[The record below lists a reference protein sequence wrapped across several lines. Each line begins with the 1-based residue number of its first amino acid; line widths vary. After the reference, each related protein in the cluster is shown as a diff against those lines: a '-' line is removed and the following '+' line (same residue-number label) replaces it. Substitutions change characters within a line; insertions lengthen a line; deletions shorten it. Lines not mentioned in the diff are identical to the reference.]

1 MKKTGILFPISALPS
16 QYGVGDFGKSAYQFV
31 DKIAQAHIHIWQIL
45 PLNPLGYGNSPYQ
58 PLSSHAGDEIYL
70 DIETLIEAG
79 LLKQNEVKEE
89 VNQTLYVDYTSVRK
103 QKEKYYQLAFSRFHA
118 DDNYHDFVEKNHS
131 WLYPYAIF
139 RVFKTH
145 HQEKSWI
152 EWEEE
157 YKNYHHDYTFSLLP
171 FTKEIDYQMFLQYFF
186 FQQWQ
191 QLRDYAHQNN
201 IEIIGDMPIYVGLD
215 SADVWQNR
223 ESFLL
228 EEDGTPSFV
237 AGVPP
242 DYFSK
247 FGQRWGNPLYDW
259 EYLKKHHYAFWVD
272 RMKASQQ
279 MYDRVRID
287 HFRGFDTYW
296 KIPASE
302 PTAVIGKWIEGPAYD
317 LFDALYAQVD
327 HLSILAEDLGDL
339 RPEVYELR
347 DHYHLKG
354 MYVFQFH
361 YASDFDFSKVVVY
374 SGTHDNDTL
383 NGWLKTIK
391 KEEYKTLEQQLKKYS
406 EKHLY
411 QKILHYCL
419 DLEAEEV
426 IIPVW
431 DIMGKQSD
439 CRFNVPGQIGSPN
452 WEYHL
457 IDFQEFDVYLEQFSH
472 MIVESQ
478 RGDYA

>member
-16 QYGVGDFGKSAYQFV
+16 QYGIGDFGKNAYQFI
-31 DKIAQAHIHIWQIL
+31 DKIAVAQIKIWQIL

-70 DIETLIEAG
+70 DIDALIDMG
-79 LLKQNEVKEE
+79 LLKENEIKKDVS
-89 VNQTLYVDYTSVRK
+89 QGLYVDYTQVRK
-103 QKEKYYQLAFSRFHA
+103 QKLEYYRLAFSRFQP
-118 DDNYHDFVEKNHS
+118 DDHYYDFVEDNKS
-131 WLYPYAIF
+131 WLSSYAIF
-139 RVFKTH
+139 RVFKSYH
-145 HQEKSWI
+145 HERSWI
-152 EWEEE
+152 EWEDE
-157 YKNYHHDYTFSLLP
+157 YKNYQNDQIFSLLP
-171 FTKEIDYQMFLQYFF
+171 FTKDIDFQMFLQYCFF
-186 FQQWQ
+186 LQWQ
-191 QLRDYAHQNN
+191 RLRDYAHQKN

-228 EEDGTPSFV
+228 EEDGTPSCV

-247 FGQRWGNPLYDW
+247 FGQRWGNPIYDW
-259 EYLKKHHYAFWVD
+259 DYLKKHDYAFWVE
-272 RMKASQQ
+272 RMKASLK

-302 PTAVIGKWIEGPAYD
+302 PTAVIGEWVEGPSYD
-317 LFDALYAQVD
+317 LFDALYKQVA

-339 RPEVYELR
+339 RKEVYQLR
-347 DHYHLKG
+347 DFYHLKG

-361 YASDFDFSKVVVY
+361 HSSDFDFSKVVVY

-383 NGWLKTIK
+383 IGWIKSLKKT
-391 KEEYKTLEQQLKKYS
+391 EYKKLEKLLKEYT
-406 EKHLY
+406 ETQMY

-419 DLEAEEV
+419 DLEAQEV

-431 DIMGKQSD
+431 DIMGKD
-439 CRFNVPGQIGSPN
+439 TECRFNVPGQIGSPN

-457 IDFQEFDVYLEQFSH
+457 MDFKEFDVYLDQFSH
-472 MIVESQ
+472 MIKESQ
-478 RGDYA
+478 RGG

>member
-16 QYGVGDFGKSAYQFV
+16 AYGVGDFGKNAYQFI
-31 DKIAQAHIHIWQIL
+31 DKIAQARIKIWQIL

-58 PLSSHAGDEIYL
+58 PLSSHAGDELYL
-70 DIETLIEAG
+70 DLNTFIQNG
-79 LLKQNEVKEE
+79 LLKEEEVKKEISQ
-89 VNQTLYVDYTSVRK
+89 NLYVDYTKIRK
-103 QKEKYYQLAFSRFHA
+103 QKQEYYQLAFSRFVP
-118 DDNYHDFVEKNHS
+118 DDDYYAFVEKNKS
-131 WLYPYAIF
+131 WLYAYAVF
-139 RVFKTH
+139 RVFKTYH
-145 HQEKSWI
+145 HERSWI

-157 YKNYHHDYTFSLLP
+157 YKNFQQDQTFSLLP
-171 FTKEIDYQMFLQYFF
+171 FTKDMDYHMFLQYFF
-186 FQQWQ
+186 FLQWQ
-191 QLRDYAHQNN
+191 QLRDYAHQKN

-259 EYLKKHHYAFWVD
+259 EYLKKHDYTFWVE

-279 MYDRVRID
+279 MYDCVRID
-287 HFRGFDTYW
+287 HFRAFDTYW
-296 KIPASE
+296 EIPASE

-317 LFDALYAQVD
+317 LFDALYAKVQN
-327 HLSILAEDLGDL
+327 LSILAEDLGDL
-339 RPEVYELR
+339 RSEVYQLR
-347 DHYHLKG
+347 DYYHLKG

-383 NGWLKTIK
+383 NGWLKTLK
-391 KEEYKTLEQQLKKYS
+391 KAEYKKLETLLKDYS
-406 EKHLY
+406 ETWMY

-419 DLEAEEV
+419 DLEAQEV

-431 DIMGKQSD
+431 DIMGKDSD

-457 IDFQEFDVYLEQFSH
+457 TDFKEFDVYLEQFSH
-472 MIVESQ
+472 MIKESQ
-478 RGDYA
+478 RGDES